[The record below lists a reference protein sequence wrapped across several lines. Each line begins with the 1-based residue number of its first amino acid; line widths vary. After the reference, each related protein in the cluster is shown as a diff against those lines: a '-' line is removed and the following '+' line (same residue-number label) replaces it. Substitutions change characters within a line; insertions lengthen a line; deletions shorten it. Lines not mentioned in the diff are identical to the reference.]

1 MASSERVQTEDKA
14 EKELDA
20 LKFRSPLRGRG
31 NKGDRTE
38 ESHEIMMP
46 WKPGE
51 ENVSRKRGQ
60 STMLNGA
67 ERLSQRTG
75 QRMLGLVTWV
85 SMVTLAQTVKM
96 VGMDV
101 FVNR

>member
-1 MASSERVQTEDKA
+1 MDELTSERVQTEDKA

-51 ENVSRKRGQ
+51 ENVSRKRDSSSVLNTAVCASQ
-60 STMLNGA
+60 S
-67 ERLSQRTG
+67 
-75 QRMLGLVTWV
+75 
-85 SMVTLAQTVKM
+85 QTP
-96 VGMDV
+96 
-101 FVNR
+101 